1 MSSMDNSFIKRV
13 KGLIGEVK
21 RPLLGNLSTA
31 TNAQIEVY
39 ECCVG
44 ESPIMRRC
52 KDDWVNAT
60 QILKLCNF
68 PKAKRT
74 KILEKGVQQGLHE
87 KVQGG
92 YGRFQGTWIPLPDA
106 RRLADEY
113 GITAD
118 VVPVLYIDLDD
129 PSVIIPKKSKPPSS
143 FSSANKDGTPVK
155 RKYVKKPKKD
165 NLTPKK
171 MKFDDN
177 LPPQAVFTQD
187 YPPSM
192 ANGDAQMH
200 SNRGM
205 QMQQIAMGSQQM
217 QLSHLPATFQQ
228 QEFHSTSTNQRTPME
243 GFPEFTNYQM
253 QMPNYQ
259 QQQPQQRIMLLVRE
273 ESKSYGYGG
282 AIDNMA
288 KQQMMYQQ
296 QHLKVGSA
304 STNDTNWSQE
314 EHTRDSDTSVSSTEF
329 KNGKISL
336 EEDNSHP
343 AQLLRFFSEEKAPIP
358 YFLYNPPADFNIN
371 EAIDDEGHT
380 ALHWA
385 ASIGNLNLVHLLLSK
400 GANPLVVS
408 NYGLNPLSKSIS
420 FNNCHDL
427 KNFPQI
433 IEALE
438 ACLINTDINGRT
450 PLHYLCQFSKV
461 GTKLPALT
469 YYLGIIFNKL
479 VFMTESNKASG
490 VNLMKN
496 VIDHQDVNG
505 DTCLHIAARSR
516 CNEFVKFFLSNGA
529 RDDLI
534 NVNNETAKSIII
546 QEDLVVHNFDLSR
559 NGLSASAVQDF
570 QPPQHIPREPSVGAR
585 RLDPSQLLGT
595 PIQSASLR
603 RTETPDTQRTTIQ
616 DDDEYEDVNDHVSKE
631 QLRTLLEDQ
640 AGTVEDN
647 KENIYEDPSKNA
659 IDMSSPSRQQPGGIQ
674 GTIRNNI
681 LGLIPEREIK
691 TPGKI
696 HFSPAKGYSPNPPQM
711 DEFGHVIE
719 LEITGNAEE
728 RDAKIPIKDV
738 SSMMNGMVNLLAD
751 SYTQELNGLNIEF
764 KRIKGILVEKKDLN
778 ATCMERIK
786 ALLSKNGFENIELLD
801 EASNVAEQEVKSF
814 GQELQHKEAELTVL
828 IEKAQAFELATLVQ
842 DQESQISEE
851 DDISGTLELGIALT
865 REQIKRINLVNK
877 VTNTVK
883 NFAIDAKMNKYRKL
897 ISLSCGLR
905 VEDID
910 GLIDGIEESLM
921 EKTQ

>member
-1 MSSMDNSFIKRV
+1 
-13 KGLIGEVK
+13 
-21 RPLLGNLSTA
+21 
-31 TNAQIEVY
+31 
-39 ECCVG
+39 
-44 ESPIMRRC
+44 MRRC

-74 KILEKGVQQGLHE
+74 KILEKDVQQGLHE

-113 GITAD
+113 GITPD
-118 VVPVLYIDLDD
+118 VVPVLYIDIDD

-143 FSSANKDGTPVK
+143 FSAVNKDGTPVK
-155 RKYVKKPKKD
+155 RKYVKKAKKD

-171 MKFDDN
+171 MKFDEN
-177 LPPQAVFTQD
+177 LPPQDVFAQNYT
-187 YPPSM
+187 PGM
-192 ANGDAQMH
+192 ANGDMQMH
-200 SNRGM
+200 NNRAV
-205 QMQQIAMGSQQM
+205 QMQQITMRSQQI
-217 QLSHLPATFQQ
+217 QPSNLPATFQQ
-228 QEFHSTSTNQRTPME
+228 QEFHPSSAPQPAPME
-243 GFPEFTNYQM
+243 GFPEFTNYQI
-253 QMPNYQ
+253 QVPGYQ
-259 QQQPQQRIMLLVRE
+259 QQQPQGIMSLIRDV
-273 ESKSYGYGG
+273 SKSYDFRGS
-282 AIDNMA
+282 IDNMA
-288 KQQMMYQQ
+288 KHQIMYQQ
-296 QHLKVGSA
+296 HQQKVGSA
-304 STNDTNWSQE
+304 STNETNWSQE
-314 EHTRDSDTSVSSTEF
+314 ENTRDSDTSISSSEF
-329 KNGKISL
+329 KNAKTIL

-461 GTKLPALT
+461 GTKLPALS

-479 VFMTESNKASG
+479 VFMSESNKSSG
-490 VNLMKN
+490 VNLLKN

-516 CNEFVKFFLSNGA
+516 CTEFVKFFLSNGA
-529 RDDLI
+529 RDNLI

-546 QEDLVVHNFDLSR
+546 HQDLVVHNF
-559 NGLSASAVQDF
+559 GLATNASNTSSFDGF
-570 QPPQHIPREPSVGAR
+570 QAPQKIAKDPNTATR
-585 RLDPSQLLGT
+585 RLDSSQFLGT
-595 PIQSASLR
+595 PIQTSTTR

-616 DDDEYEDVNDHVSKE
+616 DDDEYEEMNDHVSKE
-631 QLRTLLEDQ
+631 HLRNLLEAR

-647 KENIYEDPSKNA
+647 KENIFEDPPKHP
-659 IDMSSPSRQQPGGIQ
+659 IDMSSPSRKQSGVISAS
-674 GTIRNNI
+674 TRNNI
-681 LGLIPEREIK
+681 LGSFSDKETK
-691 TPGKI
+691 TVGKFL
-696 HFSPAKGYSPNPPQM
+696 FSPSKSYSPHPPRL
-711 DEFGHVIE
+711 DDLGNVIE
-719 LEITGNAEE
+719 PEIAGSFAGYN
-728 RDAKIPIKDV
+728 AKIPIKDM
-738 SSMMNGMVNLLAD
+738 SSMMNGMLNLLTD
-751 SYTQELNGLNIEF
+751 SYTQDLDGLNLEF
-764 KRIKGILVEKKDLN
+764 KRIKKVLSEKKDLN
-778 ATCMERIK
+778 SKCMDK
-786 ALLSKNGFENIELLD
+786 VKTLLSRNGFENIELLE
-801 EASNVAEQEVKSF
+801 EARDMAEQEVKCFS
-814 GQELQHKEAELTVL
+814 QELQSKETELTVF
-828 IEKAQAFELATLVQ
+828 IEKAQAFELANLVQ
-842 DQESQISEE
+842 DGESHLSPGN
-851 DDISGTLELGIALT
+851 DDVSGTLELGIALT
-865 REQIKRINLVNK
+865 SEQIKRVNLVNK
-877 VTNTVK
+877 VACK
-883 NFAIDAKMNKYRKL
+883 IKDFAIDPRMNKYRKL

-921 EKTQ
+921 EKAS

>member
-1 MSSMDNSFIKRV
+1 MSISWQKPKIDAF
-13 KGLIGEVK
+13 
-21 RPLLGNLSTA
+21 LSPA

-113 GITAD
+113 GITAEL
-118 VVPVLYIDLDD
+118 VPVLYIDLND

-143 FSSANKDGTPVK
+143 LSSANKDGTPVK
-155 RKYVKKPKKD
+155 RKYSKKPKKEH
-165 NLTPKK
+165 LTPKK

-192 ANGDAQMH
+192 ANGDPQMH
-200 SNRGM
+200 SNRAM
-205 QMQQIAMGSQQM
+205 QMQQMAMGSQSM
-217 QLSHLPATFQQ
+217 QLSQLPTTFQQ
-228 QEFHSTSTNQRTPME
+228 QDFHSASATQRTPME
-243 GFPEFTNYQM
+243 GYLEFTSYQM
-253 QMPNYQ
+253 QIPNHNQ
-259 QQQPQQRIMLLVRE
+259 QHQGMMLLIRE
-273 ESKSYGYGG
+273 DPKSYGFGG
-282 AIDNMA
+282 SIDNMA
-288 KQQMMYQQ
+288 KQQIMYQRHQ
-296 QHLKVGSA
+296 LNMGSA

-329 KNGKISL
+329 KNGKSSL

-438 ACLINTDINGRT
+438 TCLINTDINGRT

-461 GTKLPALT
+461 GTKLPALS

-479 VFMTESNKASG
+479 VFMSESNKGTG

-516 CNEFVKFFLSNGA
+516 CTEFVKFFLSNGA

-546 QEDLVVHNFDLSR
+546 QQDLVVHNFDPPS
-559 NGLSASAVQDF
+559 NGLGSSSVQVF
-570 QPPQHIPREPSVGAR
+570 QPPQHIPRETSVGAR
-585 RLDPSQLLGT
+585 RLESTQLLGT
-595 PIQSASLR
+595 PIQSSSLR

-631 QLRTLLEDQ
+631 HLRTLLEEQ

-659 IDMSSPSRQQPGGIQ
+659 IDMSSPSRQQPGGMQ

-681 LGLIPEREIK
+681 LGLVPEREIK
-691 TPGKI
+691 TPGRI
-696 HFSPAKGYSPNPPQM
+696 PFASAKGYSPHPPQL
-711 DEFGHVIE
+711 DENGHLIE
-719 LEITGNAEE
+719 QEITETAEE
-728 RDAKIPIKDV
+728 RNAKIPIKDM

-751 SYTQELNGLNIEF
+751 SYAQELNGLNIEF
-764 KRIKGILVEKKDLN
+764 KRIKSILVEKKDLN
-778 ATCMERIK
+778 ATCIEKVRG
-786 ALLSKNGFENIELLD
+786 LLSRNGFEKIELLD
-801 EASNVAEQEVKSF
+801 DANTVAEQEAKNF
-814 GQELQHKEAELTVL
+814 AQELQHKEAQLTVS
-828 IEKAQAFELATLVQ
+828 IEKAQAFELANLVQ
-842 DQESQISEE
+842 DQESQIIPS
-851 DDISGTLELGIALT
+851 DDNTSGTLEMAIALT

-877 VTNTVK
+877 VADTVK
-883 NFAIDAKMNKYRKL
+883 NFAIDTKMNKYRKL

-921 EKTQ
+921 EKSH

>member
-1 MSSMDNSFIKRV
+1 
-13 KGLIGEVK
+13 
-21 RPLLGNLSTA
+21 
-31 TNAQIEVY
+31 
-39 ECCVG
+39 
-44 ESPIMRRC
+44 MRRC

-113 GITAD
+113 GITAE
-118 VVPVLYIDLDD
+118 VVPVLYIDIDD

-155 RKYVKKPKKD
+155 RKYTKKTKKD
-165 NLTPKK
+165 HLTPKK

-192 ANGDAQMH
+192 ANGDTQMH
-200 SNRGM
+200 TNRAL
-205 QMQQIAMGSQQM
+205 QMQQMTMGAQHM
-217 QLSHLPATFQQ
+217 QPSHLPATFQQ
-228 QEFHSTSTNQRTPME
+228 QEFHPAGATQRTPME
-243 GFPEFTNYQM
+243 GFPEFNYQM
-253 QMPNYQ
+253 QVPNYQ
-259 QQQPQQRIMLLVRE
+259 QQPQGMMSLMRE
-273 ESKSYGYGG
+273 DSKSYGYGG
-282 AIDNMA
+282 SIDNMA

-296 QHLKVGSA
+296 HHLKVGSA

-329 KNGKISL
+329 KNGKTSL
-336 EEDNSHP
+336 DEDNSHP

-461 GTKLPALT
+461 STKLPALS

-479 VFMTESNKASG
+479 VFMSESNKGSG
-490 VNLMKN
+490 VNLLKN

-505 DTCLHIAARSR
+505 DTCLHIASRSR
-516 CNEFVKFFLSNGA
+516 CTEFVKFFLSNGA

-546 QEDLVVHNFDLSR
+546 QQDLVVHNFELSG
-559 NGLSASAVQDF
+559 NALGSPSIKVF
-570 QPPQHIPREPSVGAR
+570 QPPQHIPRETPVTAR
-585 RLDPSQLLGT
+585 RLESSQLLGT
-595 PIQSASLR
+595 PIQSSALR
-603 RTETPDTQRTTIQ
+603 RNETPDTQRTTIQ
-616 DDDEYEDVNDHVSKE
+616 DDDEYEEVNDHVSKE
-631 QLRTLLEDQ
+631 HLRTLLEEQ

-647 KENIYEDPSKNA
+647 KENIYEDPSKHA
-659 IDMSSPSRQQPGGIQ
+659 IDMSSPSRQQPVGIQ
-674 GTIRNNI
+674 GSIRNNI
-681 LGLIPEREIK
+681 LGLAPDREAK

-696 HFSPAKGYSPNPPQM
+696 PFSSSKGYSPHPPQL
-711 DEFGHVIE
+711 DQFGHVIE
-719 LEITGNAEE
+719 LEVAESAEE
-728 RDAKIPIKDV
+728 RDAKIPIKDM

-764 KRIKGILVEKKDLN
+764 KRIKGILVEKEQQN
-778 ATCMERIK
+778 ATCMEK
-786 ALLSKNGFENIELLD
+786 MKTLLSRNGYEDIELLD
-801 EASNVAEQEVKSF
+801 EAKAMAEQEVKSF
-814 GQELQHKEAELTVL
+814 AQELHHKEAQLTVS
-828 IEKAQAFELATLVQ
+828 IEKAQAFELANLVQ
-842 DQESQISEE
+842 DQESQIVPGE
-851 DDISGTLELGIALT
+851 DVISGTLELGIALT
-865 REQIKRINLVNK
+865 SEQIKRIDLVNK
-877 VTNTVK
+877 VTENIK

-921 EKTQ
+921 EKSL